1 MKIQFENV
9 NFNSRSGPNGFGLKL
24 WKFLESRGHE
34 ISNDYDVLISFIE
47 SRVYEP
53 KKVLRLD
60 GIYFSTRSNW
70 KKENYLIEKSYN
82 ESAHVIVQSE
92 FDKKLISEYF
102 GKRQDVSVIK
112 NGTLLEAISQIPQ
125 AEINFPKKPNKIWLS
140 ASHWRPHKRL
150 ESNIRLF
157 KELSDP
163 NDVLVVA
170 GKNPGIAINDDN
182 VFYIGDLSWRDLIS
196 VMKKADN
203 FIHLAWL
210 DHCPNVVI
218 DAKASGCKLYCSSA
232 GGTAELAGKND
243 VVILEPE
250 WDFKPVDLYSPPEL
264 DFSQI
269 SVGKYDGNY
278 SIDFA
283 GLKYENIL
291 KKVGEV
297 KC

>member
-24 WKFLESRGHE
+24 WKFLESRGHK
-34 ISNDYDVLISFIE
+34 IASDYDVLISFIE
-47 SRVYEP
+47 SRIYEP

-60 GIYFSTRSNW
+60 GIYFSTRSDW
-70 KKENYLIEKSYN
+70 KKDNYLIEKSYN

-102 GKRQDVSVIK
+102 GKRDNVSVIK
-112 NGTLLEAISQIPQ
+112 NGTLLDVIAHIPQ
-125 AEINFPKKPNKIWLS
+125 AEINFPRKPNKIWLS

-150 ESNIRLF
+150 NSNIRLF
-157 KELSDP
+157 KEFSEP
-163 NDVLVVA
+163 GDVLIVA
-170 GKNPGIAINDDN
+170 GKNPGLNGSIDN
-182 VFYIGDLSWRDLIS
+182 VFYVGDLSWRELIS

-218 DAKASGCKLYCSSA
+218 DAKACNCKLYCSSA
-232 GGTAELAGKND
+232 GGTAELAGVND
-243 VVILEPE
+243 IIFLEPE
-250 WDFKPVDLYSPPEL
+250 WDFKPVDLYLPPEL
-264 DFSQI
+264 DFSKRTI
-269 SVGKYDGNY
+269 GKYDGDY
-278 SIDFA
+278 SIEA
-283 GLKYENIL
+283 PGLKYESIL
-291 KKVGEV
+291 KTVGEV